1 MKGHRD
7 ITKGVIILVLFLI
20 FLWVFWIVDLIK
32 FFFFCLFF
40 SSLFLLALVSLTVV
54 QALSVDLHNGCG
66 TPKSASTIYWRGVT
80 TRFPFSWHD
89 KAGKWRVRVHQRF
102 GSAGRSRVR
111 RDSDIPLVRIVSSWV
126 AVVESGK
133 YKTVFGCY
141 FLTALILYWINI
153 YHHTNWPII
162 SYNRIHNSIISFR
175 LYVTSKNEV
184 KIS

>member
-1 MKGHRD
+1 M
-7 ITKGVIILVLFLI
+7 KGVIILSPFLI
-20 FLWVFWIVDLIK
+20 FPWDFCIVDLIK
-32 FFFFCLFF
+32 FFFFFT
-40 SSLFLLALVSLTVV
+40 LLALVSLAVIR
-54 QALSVDLHNGCG
+54 ALSVDLHNGCG
-66 TPKSASTIYWRGVT
+66 TPESASTTYWRGVT

-141 FLTALILYWINI
+141 FLTALILYWINL
-153 YHHTNWPII
+153 YHHTKGPII
-162 SYNRIHNSIISFR
+162 SYHRADNSIISFH
-175 LYVTSKNEV
+175 LYITSMKEV